1 MNLIFVIMCKI
12 LLECDIYM
20 YYEQMHVHLDGK
32 QHKMK
37 FFNMKN
43 LKILNILYKELI
55 LVLFLLKFSQNK
67 HQYIPQVLF

>member
-43 LKILNILYKELI
+43 LKILFILYI
-55 LVLFLLKFSQNK
+55 
-67 HQYIPQVLF
+67 